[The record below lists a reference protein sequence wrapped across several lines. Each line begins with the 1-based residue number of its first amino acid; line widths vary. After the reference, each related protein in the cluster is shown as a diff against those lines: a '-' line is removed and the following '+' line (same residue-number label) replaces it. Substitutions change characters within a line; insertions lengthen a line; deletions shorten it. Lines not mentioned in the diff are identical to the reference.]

1 MAHSKVHVRLDLWYS
16 HTPLSAQ
23 YFTASMEFVSNAINF
38 QLDREIEG
46 EGEKGKKR
54 ARKKE
59 EGEREIRKK
68 RVGMKEMRMRRR
80 RREIDGR

>member
-1 MAHSKVHVRLDLWYS
+1 MAYTKKGRNLWYS

-23 YFTASMEFVSNAINF
+23 YFIVSMEFVSNAINF

-46 EGEKGKKR
+46 EGGKKKR

-59 EGEREIRKK
+59 GEEKNE
-68 RVGMKEMRMRRR
+68 KEKN
-80 RREIDGR
+80 